1 MDDSM
6 VVKGT
11 PVVSA
16 SAVPSPP
23 PGMLAKTT
31 TTKYPDGRE
40 VTSTEFVPAESVTAS
55 ATSAAAAPQTVRAPP
70 VGIRRDL
77 GYDPVSITCQY
88 CNQPTPTR
96 TVKDIGACTWIS
108 CIILFFFFL
117 PLFWLPFV
125 CSDVSEFAKKL
136 HTTARS
142 VEAKLADRVPNVA
155 IRGRLI
161 DS

>member
-125 CSDVSEFAKKL
+125 CSDCKETTHYCPKCGSEVGRSGAKCCNQ
-136 HTTARS
+136 R
-142 VEAKLADRVPNVA
+142 
-155 IRGRLI
+155 
-161 DS
+161 

>member
-96 TVKDIGACTWIS
+96 TVKDIVQRNYT
-108 CIILFFFFL
+108 LL
-117 PLFWLPFV
+117 PEVWKRSWQIGCQMLQ
-125 CSDVSEFAKKL
+125 SE
-136 HTTARS
+136 
-142 VEAKLADRVPNVA
+142 VD
-155 IRGRLI
+155 
-161 DS
+161 